1 MNAEQ
6 LIEKKRDGGAL
17 TAEEIRALIEGYT
30 AGRIPDYQMAA
41 WCMAVYF
48 QGMTPE
54 ETAALTRAMADS
66 GPRADLSSIP
76 GVKVD
81 KHSTGGVGDTITLI
95 TAPIAAA
102 AGVPIAKLSGR
113 SLGFT
118 GGTVDKLSAIPGCR
132 TALSFDEFIRQVRE
146 HGIAMAGQSA
156 DLCPADALLYALR
169 DATGTVESLPLIASS
184 VMSKKIASGA
194 DAVVLDVKCGRGAFM
209 KDRRAAEALM
219 RAMTALGRAAGL
231 RVIAFVTD
239 MNVPLGTAI
248 GNSVE
253 VDEAVDVLSGRGG
266 RRLTALALTIAGA
279 MICAGGKAGSLAE
292 GRHMAEALVRDGRA
306 LAKFRECAA
315 AQGGDVSWI
324 GRRPLTP
331 ETHARLVRA
340 PRSGYVED
348 IRPVELARLVMDM
361 GGGRARKEDPID
373 LTVGLRLWKEPGD
386 KVEAGEPL
394 LTLYGR
400 EGLPMDR
407 LADDAL
413 AAVDIGPEQNV
424 FPLVYRMADS
434 EAGETE

>member
-17 TAEEIRALIEGYT
+17 AAEEIRWLIENYT
-30 AGRIPDYQMAA
+30 AGRVPDYQMAA

-48 QGMTPE
+48 RGMTPE

-81 KHSTGGVGDTITLI
+81 KHSTGGVGDTVTLI

-102 AGVPIAKLSGR
+102 AGVPVAKLSGR

-118 GGTVDKLSAIPGCR
+118 GGTADKLSAIPGYR
-132 TALSFDEFIRQVRE
+132 TALTFDEFVRQVRD

-156 DLCPADALLYALR
+156 DLCPADTLLYALR

-209 KDRRAAEALM
+209 KDQRAAEALM
-219 RAMTALGRAAGL
+219 REMTALGRAAGL

-253 VDEAVDVLSGRGG
+253 VDEAVDVLTGRGG

-279 MICAGGKAGSLAE
+279 MICAGGKAANLAE
-292 GRHMAEALVRDGRA
+292 GRRTAEALVQDGRA
-306 LAKFRECAA
+306 LEKFRECVA
-315 AQGGDVSWI
+315 AQGGDTSWI

-331 ETHARLVRA
+331 DTCARLLRA

-348 IRPVELARLVMDM
+348 IRPVELARLVMAM

-373 LTVGLRLWKEPGD
+373 LNVGLRLWKEPGD
-386 KVEAGEPL
+386 QVEAGEPL

-400 EGLPMDR
+400 PDLPMDR
-407 LADDAL
+407 LAEDAL
-413 AAVDIGPEQNV
+413 AAVSIGPEQNV

-434 EAGETE
+434 AEE

>member
-1 MNAEQ
+1 MNAER
-6 LIEKKRDGGAL
+6 LIEKKRDGGVL
-17 TAEEIRALIEGYT
+17 TDEEIRALIEGYT
-30 AGRIPDYQMAA
+30 AGRVPDYQMAA

-48 QGMTPE
+48 KGLTAR

-81 KHSTGGVGDTITLI
+81 KHSTGGVGDTVTLI

-118 GGTVDKLSAIPGCR
+118 GGTVDKLSAIPGYR
-132 TALSFDEFIRQVRE
+132 TALSFEEFVGQVRRC
-146 HGIAMAGQSA
+146 GIAMAGQSA
-156 DLCPADALLYALR
+156 DLAPADAKLYALR

-209 KDRRAAEALM
+209 KEERQAAALM
-219 RAMTALGRAAGL
+219 EEMTALGRAAGL

-239 MNVPLGTAI
+239 MNVPLGMAI

-253 VDEAVDVLSGRGG
+253 VDEAVEVLMGRGG
-266 RRLTALALTIAGA
+266 RRLTTLALTIAGA
-279 MICAGGKAGSLAE
+279 MICAGEKAETLAE
-292 GRHMAEALVRDGRA
+292 GRSMAEEMIRSGRA
-306 LAKFRECAA
+306 LAKFKECVA
-315 AQGGDVSWI
+315 AQGGDTSWI
-324 GRRPLTP
+324 GVRPLTE
-331 ETHARLVRA
+331 ETYAHTVRA
-340 PRSGYVED
+340 ARSGYVED

-361 GGGRARKEDPID
+361 GGGRATKDDEID
-373 LTVGLRLWKEPGD
+373 LSVGLRLWKEPG
-386 KVEAGEPL
+386 EAVTEGEPL
-394 LTLYGR
+394 MTLYGR
-400 EGLPMDR
+400 EDLPME
-407 LADDAL
+407 AL
-413 AAVDIGPEQNV
+413 GRRAAEMVEIGPEQNV

-434 EAGETE
+434 RDE

>member
-48 QGMTPE
+48 RGMTPE

-95 TAPIAAA
+95 TAPTAAA

-132 TALSFDEFIRQVRE
+132 TALSFEEFIRQVRE

-219 RAMTALGRAAGL
+219 REMTELGRAAGL

-292 GRHMAEALVRDGRA
+292 GRRMAEALVRDGQA
-306 LAKFRECAA
+306 LAKFRECIA
-315 AQGGDVSWI
+315 AQGGDTSWI

-331 ETHARLVRA
+331 ETHARLVRT
-340 PRSGYVED
+340 PRSGYIED

-386 KVEAGEPL
+386 RVEAGEPL

-407 LADDAL
+407 LADEAL